1 VSAAGVGL
9 GFGRGSAT
17 GLGFGR
23 RCTLSPVRSITLP
36 TGAAQFV
43 LGGGRDVDTTK
54 LTLDAVA
61 GDHVQLLDANGD
73 ELGLAIVDPE
83 NARLRVMATLD
94 DGFPKIDGA
103 LIGWRV
109 ERALAWRK
117 QLGLVGPTNAY
128 RIVHG
133 AGDGL
138 PGFASDVLGST
149 AVVYAYGEAL
159 KVVGKQLAEAIVGF
173 AKLDG
178 AVVKLRAR
186 GGASEVMQ
194 EIVGKPPAEAV
205 VVTEHDVPF
214 EVHPL
219 GGLNHGLF
227 TDMREQRRGLGRFAA
242 GKRVLNLFSYTGA
255 LSVTCARAG
264 AASVTSVDTSAGV
277 QAWARGNFGRSGFG
291 PGVEGDGFTPA
302 RGEDARWKFET
313 GDAVRFL
320 ARAAKDKERY
330 DLVIIDPPTFSTARG
345 APWTL
350 DRDYPKLIAQAAAV
364 IPQGGVLW
372 LAANTHELGS
382 LAKLAVKGLRE
393 AGRSGALVE
402 QGGLPP
408 EYPTV
413 AAQPHDRYLQIC
425 VLRLG

>member
-1 VSAAGVGL
+1 MKTIALPQG
-9 GFGRGSAT
+9 AT
-17 GLGFGR
+17 
-23 RCTLSPVRSITLP
+23 
-36 TGAAQFV
+36 QFV
-43 LGGGRDVDTTK
+43 TGGGRDVDTSK
-54 LTLDAVA
+54 LALEVA
-61 GDHVQLLDANGD
+61 AGEHLRLTDPNGD
-73 ELGLAIVDPE
+73 EIAIAIADPE
-83 NARLRVMATLD
+83 NARLRVMATLA

-109 ERALAWRK
+109 ERALRWRRE
-117 QLGLVGPTNAY
+117 LGLVGPTHGY

-138 PGFASDVLGST
+138 PGFAADVLGST
-149 AVVYAYGEAL
+149 AVVYVYAAALEAL
-159 KVVGKQLAEAIVGF
+159 GKQLGEAIAGF

-186 GGASEVMQ
+186 GGASEVTQ
-194 EIVGKPPAEAV
+194 QIVGKAPPESL

-214 EVHPL
+214 EIHPL

-227 TDMREQRRGLGRFAA
+227 TDMREQRRGLHRFAA

-291 PGVEGDGFTPA
+291 DDP
-302 RGEDARWKFET
+302 RWKFEV

-364 IPQGGVLW
+364 VPADGILW

-393 AGRSGALVE
+393 AGRTGAIVE

-413 AAQPHDRYLQIC
+413 AVQPHDRYLQIC
-425 VLRLG
+425 VLRLA

>member
-1 VSAAGVGL
+1 VK
-9 GFGRGSAT
+9 
-17 GLGFGR
+17 
-23 RCTLSPVRSITLP
+23 SIPLP
-36 TGAAQFV
+36 AGAAQFIA
-43 LGGGRDVDTTK
+43 GGGRDVDISK
-54 LTLDAVA
+54 LVLDVTPGEHVRVA
-61 GDHVQLLDANGD
+61 DANGD
-73 ELGLAIVDPE
+73 ELGIAIADPE
-83 NARLRVMATLD
+83 NQRLRVMAVLA

-109 ERALAWRK
+109 EKALRWRQ

-138 PGFASDVLGST
+138 PGFAADVLGRA

-159 KVVGKQLAEAIVGF
+159 KAVGKQVAEAVAGF

-186 GGASEVMQ
+186 GGASEVTQ
-194 EIVGKPPAEAV
+194 EVVSKAPPESL
-205 VVTEHDVPF
+205 VVTEHEVPF

-291 PGVEGDGFTPA
+291 S
-302 RGEDARWKFET
+302 DARWKFET

-364 IPQGGVLW
+364 IPEGGVLW

-393 AGRSGALVE
+393 AGRTGAVVE

>member
-1 VSAAGVGL
+1 MN
-9 GFGRGSAT
+9 
-17 GLGFGR
+17 
-23 RCTLSPVRSITLP
+23 SINLP
-36 TGAAQFV
+36 QGAAQFV
-43 LGGGRDVDTTK
+43 AGGGRDVDTTK
-54 LTLDAVA
+54 LSITAAA
-61 GDHVQLLDANGD
+61 GEHVRLCDHNGD
-73 ELGLAIVDPE
+73 ELAIAIVDPD
-83 NARLRVMATLD
+83 NARLRVMATLA

-103 LIGWRV
+103 LISWRV
-109 ERALAWRK
+109 ERALRWRK
-117 QLGLVGPTNAY
+117 QLGLVGPSCAY

-138 PGFASDVLGST
+138 PGFACDVLGPT
-149 AVVYAYGEAL
+149 AVVYAYGEGLRAA
-159 KVVGKQLAEAIVGF
+159 GKQVAEAIVGF

-186 GGASEVMQ
+186 GGASEVTQ
-194 EIVGKPPAEAV
+194 DVVGKAPPESL

-227 TDMREQRRGLGRFAA
+227 TDMREQRRGLHRFAA

-264 AASVTSVDTSAGV
+264 AASVTSVDTSQGV
-277 QAWARGNFGRSGFG
+277 QAWARGNFGRSGFADD
-291 PGVEGDGFTPA
+291 PK
-302 RGEDARWKFET
+302 WKFET

-320 ARAAKDKERY
+320 ARAVKDKERY
-330 DLVIIDPPTFSTARG
+330 ELVIIDPPTFSTARG

-364 IPQGGVLW
+364 IPADGVLW

-382 LAKLAVKGLRE
+382 LAKLALKGLRE
-393 AGRSGALVE
+393 AGRDGAIVE

-413 AAQPHDRYLQIC
+413 VAQPHDRYLQIC

>member
-1 VSAAGVGL
+1 MKSVSLPAGA
-9 GFGRGSAT
+9 S
-17 GLGFGR
+17 
-23 RCTLSPVRSITLP
+23 
-36 TGAAQFV
+36 QFV
-43 LGGGRDVDTTK
+43 AGGGRDVDTSK
-54 LTLDAVA
+54 LALEVGA
-61 GDHVQLLDANGD
+61 GEHVTVTDQNGD
-73 ELGLAIVDPE
+73 ELGIAIVDPE
-83 NARLRVMATLD
+83 NARLRVMAVVD

-109 ERALAWRK
+109 ERALRWRQ
-117 QLGLVGPTNAY
+117 QLGLVGATNAY

-138 PGFASDVLGST
+138 PGFAADVLGST
-149 AVVYAYGEAL
+149 AVVYVYGDGLRAA
-159 KVVGKQLAEAIVGF
+159 GKQVAEAIVGF

-186 GGASEVMQ
+186 GGASEVAQ
-194 EIVGKPPAEAV
+194 DIVGKAPTESM

-264 AASVTSVDTSAGV
+264 AASVTSVDTSQGV

-291 PGVEGDGFTPA
+291 D
-302 RGEDARWKFET
+302 DARWKFEA

-330 DLVIIDPPTFSTARG
+330 ELVIIDPPTFSTARG

-350 DRDYPKLIAQAAAV
+350 DRDYPKLIAQAASV
-364 IPQGGVLW
+364 IPTGGVLW

-393 AGRSGALVE
+393 AGKSGAIVE

-413 AAQPHDRYLQIC
+413 AVQPHDRYLQIC

>member
-1 VSAAGVGL
+1 VK
-9 GFGRGSAT
+9 
-17 GLGFGR
+17 
-23 RCTLSPVRSITLP
+23 PVALP
-36 TGAAQFV
+36 QGAVQFIAS
-43 LGGGRDVDTTK
+43 GGRDVDVAK
-54 LTLDAVA
+54 LGLDVKA
-61 GDHVQLLDANGD
+61 GEHVRVTDTNGD
-73 ELGLAIVDPE
+73 EIAIALADPE
-83 NARLRVMATLD
+83 NAKLRVMATLA

-109 ERALAWRK
+109 EKAVRWRQ
-117 QLGLVGPTNAY
+117 QLGLVGPTSAY
-128 RIVHG
+128 RILHG
-133 AGDGL
+133 AGDAL
-138 PGFASDVLGST
+138 PGFGCDVLGPT
-149 AVVYAYGEAL
+149 AVLYVYGEGL
-159 KVVGKQLAEAIVGF
+159 MPVGKQIAEAVVGF
-173 AKLDG
+173 AKLEG

-186 GGASEVMQ
+186 GGASEVQQ
-194 EIVGKPPAEAV
+194 EIVGKPPAESL

-264 AASVTSVDTSAGV
+264 AESVTSVDTSAGV
-277 QAWARGNFGRSGFG
+277 QAWARGNFGRSGLG
-291 PGVEGDGFTPA
+291 S
-302 RGEDARWKFET
+302 DARWKFET

-364 IPQGGVLW
+364 IPADGILW

-393 AGRSGALVE
+393 AGRSATIVE

-413 AAQPHDRYLQIC
+413 AAQPHDRYLQVC
-425 VLRLG
+425 VLRIG

>member
-1 VSAAGVGL
+1 VKSVA
-9 GFGRGSAT
+9 
-17 GLGFGR
+17 
-23 RCTLSPVRSITLP
+23 LP
-36 TGAAQFV
+36 QGAAQFV
-43 LGGGRDVDTTK
+43 AGGGRDVDVAK
-54 LTLDAVA
+54 LALAVTA
-61 GDHVQLLDANGD
+61 GEHVRVTDANGD
-73 ELGLAIVDPE
+73 EIGIAIADPE
-83 NARLRVMATLD
+83 NQRLRVMAVLA
-94 DGFPKIDGA
+94 DGFPKVDGA

-109 ERALAWRK
+109 ERALRWRQ

-138 PGFASDVLGST
+138 PGFTCDVLGPT
-149 AVVYAYGEAL
+149 AVVYAYGEGL
-159 KVVGKQLAEAIVGF
+159 KAVGKQVAEAIVGF

-178 AVVKLRAR
+178 AVVKVRAR
-186 GGASEVMQ
+186 GGASEVTQ
-194 EIVGKPPAEAV
+194 EIVGKAPAESL

-277 QAWARGNFGRSGFG
+277 QAWARGNFARSGFG
-291 PGVEGDGFTPA
+291 PGMERDGFT
-302 RGEDARWKFET
+302 RGDDARWKFET

-330 DLVIIDPPTFSTARG
+330 DLVLIDPPTFSTARG
-345 APWTL
+345 TPWTL
-350 DRDYPKLIAQAAAV
+350 DRDYPKLIAQAATV
-364 IPQGGVLW
+364 ISSDGVLW

-382 LAKLAVKGLRE
+382 LVKLAQKGLRE
-393 AGRSGALVE
+393 AERAASVVE

-408 EYPTV
+408 EYPTL

-425 VLRLG
+425 ALRLG